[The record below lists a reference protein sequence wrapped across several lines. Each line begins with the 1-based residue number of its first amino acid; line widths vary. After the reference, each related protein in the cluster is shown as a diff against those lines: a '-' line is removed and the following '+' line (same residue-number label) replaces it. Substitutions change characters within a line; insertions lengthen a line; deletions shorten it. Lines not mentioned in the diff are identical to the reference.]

1 MIKLLLLAG
10 GGLKSGKLLLTAGTM
25 LLSIAVYATVWGWR
39 FATGFVLLIFCH
51 EMGHVAAAR
60 QRGLPVTAPAFIPFV
75 GAYIQMKAQ
84 PHSVE
89 TEAYVAYAG
98 PFVGTLAAFAFYF
111 FGRNQGDT
119 LCLALAYSGFVL
131 NLFNLL
137 PISPLDGGR
146 ITAVLSPRIWL
157 AGLPI
162 LFGLML
168 YQPSPMLFLIAI
180 LAVPHALRAWRL
192 GKQAGP
198 PGYYVVAQETVFEYA
213 VLYLGL
219 VALLGLMTY
228 QMHGELAGVRAQAGG

>member
-1 MIKLLLLAG
+1 
-10 GGLKSGKLLLTAGTM
+10 M
-25 LLSIAVYATVWGWR
+25 LLSIAAYATIWGWR

-51 EMGHVAAAR
+51 EMGHVGAAA

-98 PFVGTLAAFAFYF
+98 PFVGTLAAFGFYF
-111 FGRNQGDT
+111 LGRQHGDT
-119 LCLALAYSGFVL
+119 LYLALAYSGFVL

-157 AGLPI
+157 AGVPI
-162 LFGLML
+162 LLALML
-168 YQPSPMLFLIAI
+168 YRPSPMLFVIAL
-180 LAVPHALRAWRL
+180 LALPHVLQAWQL
-192 GKQAGP
+192 GRQAGP
-198 PGYYVVAQETVFEYA
+198 PGYYLVSQETVFEYA

-228 QMHGELAGVRAQAGG
+228 QMHLELAGVAG